1 VQGAGCRVQGAGC
14 RVWGVPGVGC
24 RVWGVRFRVDEHH
37 SIPGLRCADVL
48 IPSVFLHASAQL
60 LKGDFVGVHHKAIL
74 AAICRMCRVVRAR
87 PACLPTTARGSRIC
101 VVLRERRLL
110 RFSLRPERCLGPF
123 AERRRRP
130 TQSPGRRPPCPS
142 PQNAGQGTGLVARLT
157 CCGLLTPDPRLMLL
171 PCHLGRSQVQC
182 VCVCVCVWRERE
194 RSQVRLHDA
203 HALSTNGYRVHS
215 IPIRPVHVYTSHNAC
230 MLSRFT
236 SSTQGIHTRHTYKA
250 NI

>member
-1 VQGAGCRVQGAGC
+1 MSPQRKIFRANVYVVAG
-14 RVWGVPGVGC
+14 
-24 RVWGVRFRVDEHH
+24 
-37 SIPGLRCADVL
+37 
-48 IPSVFLHASAQL
+48 
-60 LKGDFVGVHHKAIL
+60 
-74 AAICRMCRVVRAR
+74 
-87 PACLPTTARGSRIC
+87 
-101 VVLRERRLL
+101 
-110 RFSLRPERCLGPF
+110 FSLRPERCLRPF

-130 TQSPGRRPPCPS
+130 MQSPGRRPPCPS
-142 PQNAGQGTGLVARLT
+142 PQNAGQGTGLGARLT

-182 VCVCVCVWRERE
+182 VCVCVCVCLHAYIYTYAASMSTGQIASAMCVCVWRERERE